1 MADLVLSEKYKDFL
15 RCPAPVEFL
24 EGTTAAGKTTVGLFK
39 FILRCAASPKGQHI
53 LAGLD
58 QGTVE
63 KNIINK
69 ELGILDDF
77 GSLVEYFPQGRGRER
92 MAHILLHAAGGDKT
106 IYVLGYADTARWKK
120 ALGGQYGVLYID
132 EINIADMDFVREA
145 AMRCDQLL
153 ATLNPDDPAL
163 PVYAEFINHA
173 RPLPRWTRDTP
184 PEILRELTAEAKP
197 GWVHWFFS
205 FGDNAGL
212 PPEKVEKIISMVP
225 PGTKLYKNKVLGLR
239 ARATGLVFDLP
250 DAAQISTAAL
260 RKLLVRPDAPHWVQF
275 SCGVDTSYSQQ
286 TNDTFAFAFDG
297 ILSDRCKVTLAVEV
311 HSNKERAL
319 AHRPPLAPSD
329 IPALLVEFLERQRA
343 AWGFGRQVFIDS
355 ADQATITEC
364 VKYKRL
370 HGCIYDFVPA
380 WKKMPVIDRINL
392 ECGWL
397 AHGDHLILADACAP
411 MIREYNAYSW
421 DTKHPDQPEDRN
433 DHTINAEQYAWLPYK
448 DKIGAI
454 R

>member
-1 MADLVLSEKYKDFL
+1 MADLILSEKYKDFL

-39 FILRCAASPKGQHI
+39 FILRCAASPKTQHI

-63 KNIINK
+63 KNVINK

-77 GSLVEYFPQGRGRER
+77 GSLVEYFPRGGGREQ
-92 MAHILLHAAGGDKT
+92 MAHLLLHASDGDKI
-106 IYVLGYADTARWKK
+106 IYVLGYDDTARWKK

-163 PVYAEFINHA
+163 PIYAEYINHA
-173 RPLPRWTRDTP
+173 RPLPRWADDTP
-184 PEILRELTAEAKP
+184 PEILRELTAEEKP
-197 GWVHWFFS
+197 GWVHWFFR
-205 FGDNAGL
+205 FTDNAGW
-212 PPEKVEKIISMVP
+212 PPEKVAQSISMVP

-250 DAAQISTAAL
+250 DAARISAADL
-260 RKLLVRPDAPHWVQF
+260 RQLLARADAPHWVQF

-286 TNDTFAFAFDG
+286 TDDTFAFAFDG
-297 ILSDRCKVTLAVEV
+297 ILSDRRKVTLAVEV

-319 AHRPPLAPSD
+319 RRLPPLAPSD
-329 IPALLVEFLERQRA
+329 IPALLVDFLERQRA
-343 AWGFGRQVFIDS
+343 AWGFGRQVFVDS
-355 ADQATITEC
+355 ADQATLTEC
-364 VKYKRL
+364 AKYKRL

-380 WKKMPVIDRINL
+380 WKKMPVVDRINL

-397 AHGDHLILADACAP
+397 AHGDHLIVDDACAP

-421 DTKHPDQPEDRN
+421 DTQHPNLPEDCN

>member
-1 MADLVLSEKYKDFL
+1 
-15 RCPAPVEFL
+15 
-24 EGTTAAGKTTVGLFK
+24 
-39 FILRCAASPKGQHI
+39 
-53 LAGLD
+53 
-58 QGTVE
+58 
-63 KNIINK
+63 
-69 ELGILDDF
+69 
-77 GSLVEYFPQGRGRER
+77 
-92 MAHILLHAAGGDKT
+92 MAHLLLHASDGDKI

-163 PVYAEFINHA
+163 PIYAEYINHA
-173 RPLPRWTRDTP
+173 RPLPRWADDTP
-184 PEILRELTAEAKP
+184 PEILRELTAEEKP
-197 GWVHWFFS
+197 GWVHWFFR
-205 FGDNAGL
+205 FTDNAGW
-212 PPEKVEKIISMVP
+212 PPEKVAQSISMVP

-250 DAAQISTAAL
+250 DAARISAADL
-260 RKLLVRPDAPHWVQF
+260 RQLLARADAPHWVQF

-286 TNDTFAFAFDG
+286 TDDTFAFAFDG
-297 ILSDRCKVTLAVEV
+297 ILSDRRKVTLAVEV

-319 AHRPPLAPSD
+319 RRLPPLAPSD
-329 IPALLVEFLERQRA
+329 IPALLVDFLERQRT
-343 AWGFGRQVFIDS
+343 AWGFGRQVFVDS
-355 ADQATITEC
+355 ADQATLTEC
-364 VKYKRL
+364 AKYKRL

-380 WKKMPVIDRINL
+380 WKKMPVVDRINL

-397 AHGDHLILADACAP
+397 AHGDHLIVTDACAP

-421 DTKHPDQPEDRN
+421 DTQHPNRPEDCN

>member
-1 MADLVLSEKYKDFL
+1 MADLILSEKYKDFL

-39 FILRCAASPKGQHI
+39 FILRCAASPKTQHI

-63 KNIINK
+63 KNVINK

-77 GSLVEYFPQGRGRER
+77 GSLVEYFPRGGGREQ
-92 MAHILLHAAGGDKT
+92 MAHLLLHASDGDKI

-153 ATLNPDDPAL
+153 ATLNPDDPEL
-163 PVYAEFINHA
+163 PIYAEYINHA
-173 RPLPRWTRDTP
+173 RPLPRWADDTP
-184 PEILRELTAEAKP
+184 PEILRELTAEEKP
-197 GWVHWFFS
+197 GWVHWFFR
-205 FGDNAGL
+205 FTDNAGW
-212 PPEKVEKIISMVP
+212 PPEKVAQSISMVP

-250 DAAQISTAAL
+250 DAARISAADL
-260 RKLLVRPDAPHWVQF
+260 RQLLARTDAPHWVQF

-286 TNDTFAFAFDG
+286 TDDTFAFAFDG
-297 ILSDRCKVTLAVEV
+297 ILSDRRKVTLAVDV

-319 AHRPPLAPSD
+319 RRLPPLAPSD
-329 IPALLVEFLERQRA
+329 IPALLVDFLERQRT
-343 AWGFGRQVFIDS
+343 AWGFGRQVFVDS
-355 ADQATITEC
+355 ADQATLTEC
-364 VKYKRL
+364 AKYKRL

-380 WKKMPVIDRINL
+380 WKKMPVVDRINL

-397 AHGDHLILADACAP
+397 AHGDHLIVADACAP

-421 DTKHPDQPEDRN
+421 DTQHPNRPEDCN

>member
-1 MADLVLSEKYKDFL
+1 MAELILSDKYKAFL
-15 RCPAPVEFL
+15 RCGAPVEFL

-39 FILRCAASPKGQHI
+39 FILRCAASPKSQHI

-77 GSLVEYFPQGRGRER
+77 GSLVEYFPHGSGRER

-145 AMRCDQLL
+145 AMRCDQMM

-163 PVYAEFINHA
+163 PIYSEFINHA
-173 RPLPRWTRDTP
+173 RPLPQWAGDTP
-184 PEILRELTAEAKP
+184 PEILRELTAEPKP

-205 FGDNAGL
+205 FADNAGW
-212 PPEKVEKIISMVP
+212 PPEKVAQSISMVP

-239 ARATGLVFDLP
+239 GRATGLVFNLP
-250 DAAQISTAAL
+250 DAALLSAAEL
-260 RKLLVRPDAPHWVQF
+260 RRQLAEPGAPHWVQL

-286 TNDTFAFAFDG
+286 TDDTFAFVFDG
-297 ILSDRCKVTLAVEV
+297 ILSDRRKVTLAVEV

-319 AHRPPLAPSD
+319 RHLPPLAPSD
-329 IPALLVEFLERQRA
+329 IPALLLDFLERQRA
-343 AWGFGRQVFIDS
+343 AWGFGRQVFVDS

-364 VKYKRL
+364 NKYRRL

-397 AHGDHLILADACAP
+397 AHGDHLILSDACAP

-421 DTKHPDQPEDRN
+421 DTKHPDRPEDCN
-433 DHTINAEQYAWLPYK
+433 DHTVNAEQYAWLPYK
-448 DKIGAI
+448 DKIGA
-454 R
+454 RQ